1 MPGPGFLTFSIV
13 HFEFSILKM
22 SITFLSNSILTT
34 VQDLGR
40 YGARRYG
47 INPGGAMDAK
57 ALRLINILLG
67 NHENE
72 AALEMHFPGPQIR
85 FDSDVVFALGGAEF
99 GAVLDDLAVDNWRPV
114 FARAGSVLKFAE
126 KKRGSRCY
134 LNIKGGFA
142 IEPWMNSAST
152 NLKAQVGGFHGRAL
166 KKDDVL
172 EFMRRETEDGSP
184 PTVHSSP
191 FPYRV
196 SRSLIPFY
204 NSFPTVRVIPGAEYE
219 LLSQEARDE
228 FIGQNFSVGLRSDRM
243 GFRLEGKPLILHT
256 EHEFISSPVSFGT
269 IQLLPDGQLI
279 ILMADHQTTGGYPR
293 LAHII
298 SEDLPLVGQL
308 GAKDGLGFHV
318 IDIGEAEKLSFDFER
333 ELNFLRLGVSVRRV

>member
-1 MPGPGFLTFSIV
+1 MSEAKAEKGRDKPLPLQ
-13 HFEFSILKM
+13 M
-22 SITFLSNSILTT
+22 SITILSNSILTT

-40 YGARRYG
+40 FGARRYG

-67 NHENE
+67 NNENE
-72 AALEMHFPGPQIR
+72 AALEIHFPAPQIR
-85 FDSDVVFALGGAEF
+85 FDSDVIFALGGAEF
-99 GAVLDDLAVDNWRPV
+99 GAVLDDLPIDNWRPV
-114 FARAGSVLKFAE
+114 FAKAGSVLKFAK

-134 LNIKGGFA
+134 LSIKGGFA

-172 EFMRRETEDGSP
+172 KFRRRETEDGSTL
-184 PTVHSSP
+184 TVHSSP
-191 FPYRV
+191 FRYRV

-204 NSFPTVRVIPGAEYE
+204 NPFPTVRVIPGAEYE

-243 GFRLEGKPLILHT
+243 GFRLEGKPLMLDT

-308 GAKDGLGFHV
+308 GAKDGLGFHLV
-318 IDIGEAEKLSFDFER
+318 SIEEAEDLMFNFEK
-333 ELNFLRLGVSVRRV
+333 ELCLLKTGANWKNM